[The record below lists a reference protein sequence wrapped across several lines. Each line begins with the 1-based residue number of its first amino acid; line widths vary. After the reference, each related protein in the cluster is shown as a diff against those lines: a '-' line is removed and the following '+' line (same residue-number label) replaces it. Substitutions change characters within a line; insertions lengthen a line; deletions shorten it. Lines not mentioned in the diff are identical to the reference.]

1 VGEEQ
6 RASIEGQALSD
17 FALERFT
24 PGTFGPKTAYEH
36 WSRYLFAL
44 PWVRGRDV
52 LDYGCGTG
60 FGSRLLAEAARE
72 VLAVDRAP
80 GAIAY
85 AEEHHSHPRC
95 RFEPCDALP
104 TALPAAS
111 RDVVVCFEVIEHL
124 HEQRELLGEF
134 RRILRPDGVLL
145 VSTPD
150 PAYTA
155 GLGDNPYHV
164 REMPRDEFVAMVG
177 EFFTHRQ
184 VLVQTPVVGEAI
196 APEAPGENAGSLRV
210 LGFDAA
216 SNTWSPVAAL
226 PGPPQTYVVVA
237 SQQPLADAAACIVS
251 DRDGRLVSDLEA
263 YVTQLEGERTHLTS
277 IIERE
282 RQEASAREAELRTRE
297 QQAAEA
303 QAQAALDLAA
313 AREEHAAA
321 LAAVE
326 ATVAAR
332 DRALAELQQVSAAHA
347 RSAEIAREALAQ
359 AERDVRRLRND
370 VVYLERKVGLRYV
383 SWMARGAAQ
392 RLRRLTNG
400 GPRPT

>member
-36 WSRYLFAL
+36 WSRYLFAQ
-44 PWVRGRDV
+44 PWVGGREV

-60 FGSRLLAEAARE
+60 FGSRLLAESARD

-85 AEEHHSHPRC
+85 AQEHHAHPRC
-95 RFEPCDALP
+95 RYEPCDDLP
-104 TALPAAS
+104 TALPSAS

-124 HEQRELLGEF
+124 HAQRELIAEF
-134 RRILRPDGVLL
+134 RRILRPNGVLL

-150 PAYTA
+150 PSYTA
-155 GLGDNPYHV
+155 RLGDNPYHV
-164 REMPRDEFVAMVG
+164 REMPRDEFVALVA
-177 EFFTHRQ
+177 EHFAHRK
-184 VLVQTPVVGEAI
+184 VFVQTPIVGEVI
-196 APEAPGENAGSLRV
+196 GPESPGDGGAALRV
-210 LGFDAA
+210 LGFEA
-216 SNTWSPVAAL
+216 SSNVWAPVEAL
-226 PGPPQTYVVVA
+226 PGQPQTYVVVA
-237 SQQPLADAAACIVS
+237 SQEPLPDAPACVVS
-251 DRDGRLVSDLEA
+251 DRDGRLVVDLEA
-263 YVTQLEGERTHLTS
+263 YVARLEGERTHL
-277 IIERE
+277 IAMIERE
-282 RQEASAREAELRTRE
+282 REEAGAREAELRAQGQE
-297 QQAAEA
+297 AAA
-303 QAQAALDLAA
+303 AHAQAALELAT

-321 LAAVE
+321 LAALE
-326 ATVAAR
+326 ATIAAR
-332 DRALAELQQVSAAHA
+332 DRALAESQGVAVA
-347 RSAEIAREALAQ
+347 RGQALAQ

-383 SWMARGAAQ
+383 TWMARGA
-392 RLRRLTNG
+392 LRRLTNG

>member
-1 VGEEQ
+1 MGEEQ

-36 WSRYLFAL
+36 WSRYLFAQ

-60 FGSRLLAEAARE
+60 FGSRLLAESARE

-80 GAIAY
+80 GAVAY
-85 AEEHHSHPRC
+85 AQEHHAHPRC
-95 RFEPCDALP
+95 RFESCDDLP
-104 TALPAAS
+104 TALPSAS

-124 HEQRELLGEF
+124 HQQRELLAEL
-134 RRILRPDGVLL
+134 RRILRPNGVLL

-150 PAYTA
+150 PGYTA

-164 REMPRDEFVAMVG
+164 HEMPRDEFVALVA
-177 EFFTHRQ
+177 EYFAHRK
-184 VLVQTPVVGEAI
+184 VFVQAPIVGEAI
-196 APEAPGENAGSLRV
+196 APESPDDGPAALRV
-210 LGFDAA
+210 LGFEA
-216 SNTWSPVAAL
+216 SQNTWTPVAGL
-226 PGPPQTYVVVA
+226 PGPPQTYVVAA
-237 SQQPLADAAACIVS
+237 SQAPLPDAAACVVS
-251 DRDGRLVSDLEA
+251 DRDGRFVADLAA
-263 YVTQLEGERTHLTS
+263 YVAQLEGERANLTGT
-277 IIERE
+277 IERE
-282 RQEASAREAELRTRE
+282 RQEAGVREAEVRARE
-297 QQAAEA
+297 QEAAAA
-303 QAQAALDLAA
+303 QAQAALDLVA

-332 DRALAELQQVSAAHA
+332 DRALAELEQVSAAHA
-347 RSAEIAREALAQ
+347 RSAEVARQALAQ

-400 GPRPT
+400 GPRPA